1 MLGKRLQRAYSSQ
14 KNRDICADYFMNER
28 AVEWQWK
35 KCETYLIVLEI
46 YFFFKKD
53 FAILRN
59 VYIIIIVQQI

>member
-1 MLGKRLQRAYSSQ
+1 
-14 KNRDICADYFMNER
+14 MNER